1 MTVFW
6 DGLAA
11 LSYTRRHI
19 SQPGEK
25 REAGVVLNTAMG
37 RPADG
42 AETSGPILV
51 QTRGA
56 LVFSLKWQ
64 VGGSRSVPPPTLV
77 WSSDVTGPPNVR

>member
-42 AETSGPILV
+42 AETSGQIGRASGRERVKISVVAGP
-51 QTRGA
+51 
-56 LVFSLKWQ
+56 LKKKTTQ
-64 VGGSRSVPPPTLV
+64 PNDTPTK
-77 WSSDVTGPPNVR
+77 